1 MRNMIFRTI
10 AGGALAAA
18 LVSTAPAAPDALEG
32 WVVHPTSY
40 SYAELIERVK
50 AATKAN
56 GMGVVTQAGPTGA
69 ARNRGVTIPG
79 NRVIGVFNNKFAVE
93 MLRASENAMIEAPV
107 RFYIT
112 EEPDGTAV
120 LSYKTPSHV
129 FAPYA
134 RPGLPVA
141 GIAARL
147 DSKFADIAA
156 AAIK

>member
-1 MRNMIFRTI
+1 MRIPVTI
-10 AGGALAAA
+10 MAATLFA
-18 LVSTAPAAPDALEG
+18 TTAFAAPKAIDG
-32 WVVHPTSY
+32 WKVHPTSY
-40 SYAELIERVK
+40 SYAELITRVK

-69 ARNRGVTIPG
+69 AKNRGITIPG

-107 RFYIT
+107 RLYVT
-112 EEPDGTAV
+112 EEPDGTGV

-134 RPGLPVA
+134 ADAPAVTD
-141 GIAARL
+141 IAAQL
-147 DSKFADIAA
+147 DEKFGAIAA